1 MKKKSIIISSIS
13 ILLIIIVGFLFVQ
26 RRTLIKPLKSNE
38 KKVQVVVNKNEN
50 LNDVIDKLTLD
61 KKLRGKI
68 FVKKYIAKNHIS
80 QKIVEGKYTFS
91 NKISLDNL
99 LLDLNKGIFDETP
112 VRVTIPEGYSIEQI
126 GNKLEQQGIIKKEDF
141 IESVKKYKIP
151 SYIKKDPKRKY
162 DLEGYL
168 FPDTYE
174 LFKGMEGKVIVD
186 KMLNRF
192 QYVISQIEKENNLK
206 IAENNIDNIVNM
218 ASVIEKEAQKS
229 TERDK
234 ISSVF
239 YNRLE
244 KNMKLESC
252 ATVLYALGQHKDK
265 LYYKDL
271 KVKSDYNTYLHKGL
285 PIGPICS
292 PGKKS
297 IVAALKPEKTNYLY
311 FVSKNNGTHFFTN
324 NYNEFLKVKKET
336 QGD

>member
-13 ILLIIIVGFLFVQ
+13 IVLIIIIGSLFVQ
-26 RRTLIKPLKSNE
+26 RRTIIKPLKSSE

-50 LNDVIDKLTLD
+50 LNDIVDKLSSE

-68 FVKKYIAKNHIS
+68 FIKKYIAKKNIS
-80 QKIVEGKYTFS
+80 QKTVAGKYTFS
-91 NKISLDNL
+91 NKISLNNF

-141 IESVKKYKIP
+141 IETVKKYKTP
-151 SYIKKDPKRKY
+151 SYIKKDSKRKY
-162 DLEGYL
+162 SLEGYL

-174 LFKGMEGKVIVD
+174 FFKGMEGKVIVD
-186 KMLNRF
+186 KMLSRF
-192 QYVISQIEKENNLK
+192 QYVISQIEKEKNLK
-206 IAENNIDNIVNM
+206 IDENDMDNIINM

-229 TERDK
+229 IERDK

-252 ATVLYALGQHKDK
+252 ATVLYALGQHKNK

-271 KVKSDYNTYLHKGL
+271 KTKSDYNTYLHKGL

-292 PGKKS
+292 PGKNS

-311 FVSKNNGTHFFTN
+311 FVSKNDGTHFFTN